1 MGTRYFGASVTR
13 VEDPRLLRG
22 SGRFVDDIKL
32 PGLLHAALVRS
43 PHAHARITAV
53 QLEAARALPG
63 VAGVFGYEDLAAWM
77 QPMPSAGLPP
87 PALEARLRPMLR
99 ATPQLPLARDR
110 VRYVGEPVAIVVA
123 RNRAEA
129 EDAAELV
136 NIEYEPLPASI
147 DTEAAVAP
155 EAPRL
160 FPDWPDNVT
169 VRFTHAIGDA
179 DAAIRAA
186 DVVVHE
192 RFRVHRYTGVPLEC
206 RGLVCDPHS
215 LDGRLTI
222 WSATQFPHFVQG
234 ALAEALGWPA
244 HRIRVVAPDVGGGF
258 GVKASSYAEE
268 MVVPLV
274 ALRLGQPVKWIE
286 DRREHFS
293 ASIHSREQVHDIEMA
308 AMRDGRIVAV
318 RDRMLVDQGAYNSW
332 GIVQP
337 YNTVA
342 HMLGLFRIT
351 NFHVEA
357 QTVLTNKTP
366 HAPYRGAGRPEAVF
380 VMDRIVDRLAR
391 ALHLDPAELRRRN
404 FIQPEEMPYDT
415 GQLYRDGQPLIYDT
429 GNFPEALDKALT
441 AIGYDA
447 FRAEQE
453 ALRARGIYR
462 GIGIASYVEGTGV
475 GPYEGATVAVDASG
489 GVVVVTG
496 ACSQGQGHATTFAQ
510 LAADALGVPLAQVT
524 VLSADTAALPF
535 GVGTFASR
543 SAVVGGNAVSEAAQ
557 RVRDKLAQA
566 AGALMEAA
574 PEDIEIDEGHVY
586 VRGVP
591 QSAVPLAR
599 VVQSALPTFAGPGPV
614 EADFEATVYRPVP
627 TVTYASAVHVA
638 LVEVDVETGRVT
650 LLRYVVAHDCGR
662 IINPTIVDGQIRGG
676 VAQGIGGGLY
686 EDLVYDEAGQ
696 LLTGTLMDYLLPGA
710 SEIPEIEIIHL
721 EYPSPR
727 NPLGIKGVGEGGA
740 IAPPAAIANAVEDA
754 LRPFDV
760 CVRETPLSPE
770 RVRRLVGLSPHARL

>member
-1 MGTRYFGASVTR
+1 
-13 VEDPRLLRG
+13 
-22 SGRFVDDIKL
+22 
-32 PGLLHAALVRS
+32 
-43 PHAHARITAV
+43 
-53 QLEAARALPG
+53 
-63 VAGVFGYEDLAAWM
+63 
-77 QPMPSAGLPP
+77 
-87 PALEARLRPMLR
+87 
-99 ATPQLPLARDR
+99 
-110 VRYVGEPVAIVVA
+110 
-123 RNRAEA
+123 
-129 EDAAELV
+129 
-136 NIEYEPLPASI
+136 
-147 DTEAAVAP
+147 
-155 EAPRL
+155 
-160 FPDWPDNVT
+160 
-169 VRFTHAIGDA
+169 
-179 DAAIRAA
+179 
-186 DVVVHE
+186 
-192 RFRVHRYTGVPLEC
+192 
-206 RGLVCDPHS
+206 
-215 LDGRLTI
+215 
-222 WSATQFPHFVQG
+222 
-234 ALAEALGWPA
+234 
-244 HRIRVVAPDVGGGF
+244 
-258 GVKASSYAEE
+258 
-268 MVVPLV
+268 
-274 ALRLGQPVKWIE
+274 
-286 DRREHFS
+286 
-293 ASIHSREQVHDIEMA
+293 
-308 AMRDGRIVAV
+308 
-318 RDRMLVDQGAYNSW
+318 
-332 GIVQP
+332 
-337 YNTVA
+337 
-342 HMLGLFRIT
+342 
-351 NFHVEA
+351 
-357 QTVLTNKTP
+357 
-366 HAPYRGAGRPEAVF
+366 
-380 VMDRIVDRLAR
+380 
-391 ALHLDPAELRRRN
+391 
-404 FIQPEEMPYDT
+404 MPYDT

-510 LAADALGVPLAQVT
+510 LAADALGVPLEQVT
-524 VLSADTAALPF
+524 VLSADTAVLPF

-543 SAVVGGNAVSEAAQ
+543 SAVVGGNAVSEAAR
-557 RVRDKLAQA
+557 RVRDQLAQA

-599 VVQSALPTFAGPGPV
+599 VVQSALPTFAGPGLV

-627 TVTYASAVHVA
+627 TVTYASAVHVV

-686 EDLVYDEAGQ
+686 DDLVYDEAGQ
-696 LLTGTLMDYLLPGA
+696 LLTGTLMDYLLPGTR
-710 SEIPEIEIIHL
+710 EIPEIELIHL

-770 RVRRLVGLSPHARL
+770 RVRRLVGLSPHPSP